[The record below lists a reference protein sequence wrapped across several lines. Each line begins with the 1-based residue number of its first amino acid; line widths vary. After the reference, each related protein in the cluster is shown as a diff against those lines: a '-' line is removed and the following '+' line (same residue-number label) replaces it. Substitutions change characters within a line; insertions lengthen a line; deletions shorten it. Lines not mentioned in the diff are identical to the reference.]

1 MGRHRGRRLDD
12 RAGDPVAPLA
22 RGRLTTPLGIPFDD
36 RKEHPSMKSAA
47 FSALA
52 VFALGLS
59 PAAWSAPPQ
68 DSVRDEVRRELAD
81 ARQEIRADLAKAR
94 TELETEDLDVRDS
107 LRFDRDGRRKRDR
120 DAKLPR
126 AAITPRGDFLID
138 DRAVAID
145 AHQRQQLLAYRGLVI
160 EIARTGIDMGEV
172 AALAAVDAV
181 DRGTFGLVF
190 SALTGSLER
199 RIERNV
205 RQIVEPGALQ
215 ICARMPALHV
225 AQQQLAADLPAFRPY
240 ARLEARDADSCRD
253 EVRRSFASR

>member
-1 MGRHRGRRLDD
+1 
-12 RAGDPVAPLA
+12 
-22 RGRLTTPLGIPFDD
+22 
-36 RKEHPSMKSAA
+36 MKSAA
-47 FSALA
+47 CFAIATL
-52 VFALGLS
+52 ALGLS

-81 ARQEIRADLAKAR
+81 AREEIRVELATAR
-94 TELETEDLDVRDS
+94 AELETENIDVGDS
-107 LRFDRDGRRKRDR
+107 LQFGRDGRRKRDR

-181 DRGTFGLVF
+181 DRGVF
-190 SALTGSLER
+190 RLMVSAMTGSLER

-215 ICARMPALHV
+215 ICARMPALHA

-240 ARLEARDADSCRD
+240 ARLEARDADTCRD